1 MKILDLEYLSLIIVF
16 AILLTSVRINRRLL
30 HDGRPTI
37 ERGGRGIPP
46 ASPASD
52 HVGNLVLVLELALLE
67 LVLEPVPG
75 KLVVL
80 GAALGRGRRRRRQ
93 RVHLAHVPAIVS
105 VVVVLRSTVAVI
117 PAAAARRGVCGLV
130 VLLLLLLLMLLLLL
144 LLLLLVLVVSVLV
157 SHEILLDLRS
167 FRGWDGGARVGRP
180 RRAFRVQETLLDD
193 VTHEDCDEDEN
204 EDGEA
209 GDEDRESSCK

>member
-75 KLVVL
+75 ELVVL

-117 PAAAARRGVCGLV
+117 PAAARRGVCGLV
-130 VLLLLLLLMLLLLL
+130 VLLLLLLLMLLLL